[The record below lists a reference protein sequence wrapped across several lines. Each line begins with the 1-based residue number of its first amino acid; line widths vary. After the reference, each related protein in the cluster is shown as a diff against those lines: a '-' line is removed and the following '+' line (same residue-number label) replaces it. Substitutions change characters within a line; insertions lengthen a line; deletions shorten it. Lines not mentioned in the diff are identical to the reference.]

1 MFAKS
6 IFLPL
11 CFCTFLFACNLSS
24 SNRHDTSLFHH
35 AYSDEYFNEDK
46 MQMYIETA
54 QMQLM
59 SLEKKENRLCT
70 SGQLAIAQDYLIRA
84 TAEHNAG
91 MEKDAFITLLT
102 LDRQIRKIHCIN
114 SYINQNLGCGHT
126 NKKIVLNRWYSEGQF
141 EQCAKS
147 SSTKFSSTKSSST
160 KSSSTKSSSTK
171 SSITKKEAA
180 KNHVVITE
188 TLHDFNEDK
197 IKAIY
202 FPSLDKLVNLIN
214 NFPQSRLEINGHTD
228 SIGATEFNKQL
239 SQRRAQNVIKYFTD
253 KGIDAS
259 QIELKASGEKDIRE
273 IEQGD
278 VSRVFNRY
286 TSITLFLDTS
296 DQK

>member
-1 MFAKS
+1 MSVKS

-59 SLEKKENRLCT
+59 SLEKKENRFCT
-70 SGQLAIAQDYLIRA
+70 SGQLAIAHDYLIRA

-147 SSTKFSSTKSSST
+147 SSTK
-160 KSSSTKSSSTK
+160 
-171 SSITKKEAA
+171 KEAA

-214 NFPQSRLEINGHTD
+214 KFPQSRLEINGHTD
-228 SIGATEFNKQL
+228 SIGATEYNKQL
-239 SQRRAQNVIKYFTD
+239 RQRRAQNVIKYFTD
-253 KGIDAS
+253 KGIDTS

-296 DQK
+296 DQM

>member
-1 MFAKS
+1 MAVKS

-11 CFCTFLFACNLSS
+11 CFCTFLFACNLSN
-24 SNRHDTSLFHH
+24 SNRHDTSLFNHTD
-35 AYSDEYFNEDK
+35 SDEYFNEDK

-147 SSTKFSSTKSSST
+147 S
-160 KSSSTKSSSTK
+160 
-171 SSITKKEAA
+171 ITKKTSTTRKKEK
-180 KNHVVITE
+180 KNQVVITE

-228 SIGATEFNKQL
+228 SIGTTEYNKQL
-239 SQRRAQNVIKYFTD
+239 SQRRAENVIKYFTN

-259 QIELKASGEKDIRE
+259 QIELKASGEKKIRE
-273 IEQGD
+273 VEHGD

-296 DQK
+296 DRM